1 MGNMLAFAVQ
11 QSRLLLVG
19 VDVGKAK
26 HDACTTQCHFLKNE
40 DVTEGLL
47 YLLMDPKPVPD
58 INL

>member
-1 MGNMLAFAVQ
+1 MLFPHLSIESSSQKVHSGESDL

-40 DVTEGLL
+40 DVIEGLL
-47 YLLMDPKPVPD
+47 IY
-58 INL
+58 